1 MFESKDERS
10 AGYTYLNVF
19 LEWLDRAKASS
30 KRFEARAVELIDVES
45 IYPKDL
51 LFFILAY
58 YHKLCIFRYMYRK
71 LNDNNDI
78 YHALGEKR
86 YDQR

>member
-30 KRFEARAVELIDVES
+30 KRFEARAVGLIDVES